1 MYILG
6 KFVMCNSPPLLLLP
20 CLFRAV
26 YKFKFC
32 AAAVHL
38 RTHVSQNY
46 PEVQVGRALGTAAMS
61 IDPSKV
67 AQLEEFVALC
77 KARPAVLHLPELAF
91 FKEWLLS

>member
-1 MYILG
+1 M
-6 KFVMCNSPPLLLLP
+6 
-20 CLFRAV
+20 
-26 YKFKFC
+26 
-32 AAAVHL
+32 HL

-46 PEVQVGRALGTAAMS
+46 PEVGRTHGTAAMS